1 MPALTDIAAC
11 LDTRLNTAAHGDI
24 PTLWRASQRP
34 VTRLGL
40 ALEPHAG
47 LPVDGLDAVLLHRPF
62 RLGEARW
69 PGLGVLAVH
78 GALDP
83 ELTTGWNPAL
93 AATLGLHDPQP
104 LYRGGI
110 RIGMTATLAAPL
122 PWAVWVERLRFEF
135 GGLDGDEGRGTAL
148 VRRTAVANAFTA
160 TLVEAALEAGADAY
174 VTGEP
179 RVPGVRAATATG
191 LGTVYVGHRRS
202 ELWGLRQLARE
213 LEEAFPGLE
222 ARVIE

>member
-1 MPALTDIAAC
+1 MTTLTEIAAFLDRR
-11 LDTRLNTAAHGDI
+11 LDTAVHGDV
-24 PTLWRASQRP
+24 PTVWRASTRP

-40 ALEPHAG
+40 ALEPRAG
-47 LPVDGLDAVLLHRPF
+47 LAVDGLDVVLLHRPF
-62 RLGEARW
+62 RLGGAQW

-93 AATLGLHDPQP
+93 ATALGLHDPRP
-104 LYRGGI
+104 LYRDAV
-110 RIGMTATLAAPL
+110 RIGMSGTLVEPL
-122 PWAVWVERLRFEF
+122 PWAAWVERLRSEF
-135 GGLDGDEGRGTAL
+135 GGLDGDDARGTIL
-148 VRRTAVANAFTA
+148 VRRAAVANAFTA
-160 TLVEAALEAGADAY
+160 ALVEDALEAGSDAY
-174 VTGEP
+174 ITGE
-179 RVPGVRAATATG
+179 RRLPGERAASAAG

-213 LEEAFPGLE
+213 LEETFSGLD